1 MPVIPLPLII
11 FIILLLP
18 WAIVAL
24 IILYLPISAIV
35 RIICEKKHKKE
46 SDACTACPDY
56 MEGKDED
63 L

>member
-1 MPVIPLPLII
+1 MMSLPIWV

-18 WAIVAL
+18 WAIIAS

-46 SDACTACPDY
+46 SDAYTACPDY